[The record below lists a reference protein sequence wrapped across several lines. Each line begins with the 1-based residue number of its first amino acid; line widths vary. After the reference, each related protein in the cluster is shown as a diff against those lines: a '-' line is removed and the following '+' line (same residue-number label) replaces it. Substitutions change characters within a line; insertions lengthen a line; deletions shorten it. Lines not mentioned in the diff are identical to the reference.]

1 MRLRLAGLYQMTPS
15 GYGDVAKALSAA
27 LAEEGHTVAED
38 SISWRDAQIS
48 IDDPDANVVVA
59 SPALF
64 ASQKLVGVQNFGYTM
79 SEASRIPQSDVAACN
94 GMDAIL
100 VPSTFSQ
107 VALQLS
113 GVTVPVHVVPIPAR
127 MERAKPRKRDQY
139 FQFLSI
145 FQWTSRK
152 NPETLLAAFFEEFA
166 PEESVSLVIKT
177 WPYRGLGKW
186 EVPSE
191 SVRLLTEKYSNRSR
205 VTVLDT
211 TLPHASLAALYEEA
225 SCYVSA
231 HRGEGWGLPL
241 FDAMAMGLPCIATAF
256 GGNLAY
262 MSETNS
268 FLVPCEIV
276 PAQASE
282 RGLMEH
288 FEGAHWGEVSVS
300 NLRKVM
306 RYVVNHGN
314 EAKTVGGWAS
324 SDVQSFSRKRCVDAL
339 VGAISHR
346 RAA

>member
-1 MRLRLAGLYQMTPS
+1 MRVRLAGLYQMTPS

-38 SISWRDAQIS
+38 SINWGDARVS
-48 IDDPDANVVVA
+48 MADPDANVIVA
-59 SPALF
+59 APELF
-64 ASQKLVGVQNFGYTM
+64 ASQKLVGVQNLGYTM
-79 SEASRIPQSDVAACN
+79 AEASRIPEADVVACN
-94 GMDAIL
+94 SMDAIL

-113 GVTVPVHVVPIPAR
+113 GVTVTVHVVPIPAR
-127 MERAKPRKRDQY
+127 MKPAKPRKRELY

-152 NPETLLAAFFEEFA
+152 NPETLLVAFFEEFA
-166 PEESVSLVIKT
+166 PEEGVSLVIKT

-211 TLPHASLAALYEEA
+211 TLPHASMAALYEQS

-231 HRGEGWGLPL
+231 HRGEGWCLPL
-241 FDAMAMGLPCIATAF
+241 FDAMAVGLPCIAPAF
-256 GGNLAY
+256 GGNLDY
-262 MSETNS
+262 MSEMNS

-282 RGLMEH
+282 RGLMER
-288 FEGAHWGEVSVS
+288 FAGAHWGEVSVS
-300 NLRKVM
+300 NLRKTM
-306 RYVVNHGN
+306 RYVVKHRK
-314 EAKTVGGWAS
+314 EAMTVGGWAS
-324 SDVQSFSRKRCVDAL
+324 SDVQSFSQKRCVDAL